1 MRFMLFPVTGFSH
14 ALTIVFKANY
24 SVKISSNI
32 TQILY
37 HLQATVKDFNAKKI
51 TEFFFFNDRQLDNFY
66 KEKIR
71 SNENI
76 MSLPKN
82 LQDCYFYY
90 YSVCRKVRHAF
101 DISISDFHRITDSK
115 KWLFIGNKL
124 SISSRASSFGPW
136 TCLLEMDWEPMFPS
150 KLPRSSHGYWK
161 STVTHTKFYLLI
173 DLNIVLKIY

>member
-1 MRFMLFPVTGFSH
+1 
-14 ALTIVFKANY
+14 
-24 SVKISSNI
+24 
-32 TQILY
+32 
-37 HLQATVKDFNAKKI
+37 
-51 TEFFFFNDRQLDNFY
+51 
-66 KEKIR
+66 
-71 SNENI
+71 

-101 DISISDFHRITDSK
+101 DISISDCHRITDSK

-124 SISSRASSFGPW
+124 SISSRASSFRPW

-161 STVTHTKFYLLI
+161 STVTHTKFYVLI
-173 DLNIVLKIY
+173 DLGHFFKNLLVYFMIYEKHSILCFPQYYFSNFWWM